1 MLGGQHASKQAGA
14 ARGAGRALWR
24 PAQHRL
30 IATCGV
36 AALALLWLLPPL
48 LASAQ
53 APSAPSAGEA
63 RVRRDE
69 RLTGLFDRLGKSDD
83 QLEGATIVEEIW
95 RVWLDSG
102 RPEIDAMMRD
112 ALARL
117 DAADPEGA
125 LAILDRIVE
134 WAPDWSEGWNKR
146 ATVLY
151 LVDEHDKSLAD
162 IDRVLALEPRHFGA
176 LAGRGLIQLARED
189 YRGAL
194 DAYRRARAIN
204 PFLDGATQIIEA
216 LERKV
221 GERPL

>member
-95 RVWLDSG
+95 RVWLDSR
-102 RPEIDAMMRD
+102 RPRIGSLMRD

-117 DAADPEGA
+117 RAPHPGGGPAGPY
-125 LAILDRIVE
+125 RI
-134 WAPDWSEGWNKR
+134 
-146 ATVLY
+146 
-151 LVDEHDKSLAD
+151 
-162 IDRVLALEPRHFGA
+162 
-176 LAGRGLIQLARED
+176 LAR
-189 YRGAL
+189 AP
-194 DAYRRARAIN
+194 ARAARR
-204 PFLDGATQIIEA
+204 DK
-216 LERKV
+216 R
-221 GERPL
+221 